1 MCWTYL
7 TGARTAWCGSP
18 TASGWYIQR
27 RRVIVKLDVESGAEL
42 DRVVVPDS
50 DPEPHGLSI
59 FGEDLIYCD
68 ATSGWVAKIS
78 L

>member
-1 MCWTYL
+1 VADGIWVVHTSDR
-7 TGARTAWCGSP
+7 A
-18 TASGWYIQR
+18 
-27 RRVIVKLDVESGAEL
+27 IVKLDVESGAEL

-50 DPEPHGLSI
+50 DPQPHGLSI

-68 ATSGWVAKIS
+68 AASGWVAKIN